1 MVALISLISSSL
13 LHRFGSKKMLT
24 VGLSMIVLG
33 LLLLTISAF
42 WQDPD
47 TKFLGLAALV
57 VYFIGV
63 GVGPMLCYMALPSE
77 ITTETTRPVILWV
90 CGIIFW
96 VFAGF
101 VSFVAPFALGYL
113 GGYTYVIFLALVVF
127 EVS

>member
-1 MVALISLISSSL
+1 MLALSVLISTSL
-13 LHRFGSKKMLT
+13 LHRFGSKKMLI
-24 VGLSMIVLG
+24 VGLGMVALG

-47 TKFLGLAALV
+47 TKFFGLAALV
-57 VYFIGV
+57 VYFIGA
-63 GVGPMLCYMALPSE
+63 GVGPMLCFVALSSE

-96 VFAGF
+96 VVAGF
-101 VSFVAPFALGYL
+101 VAFVAPFALEYL
-113 GGYTYVIFLALVVF
+113 GGYTYVIFLVFVVS